1 MAKALHPD
9 RVAVSAPG
17 RGSPAVRFE
26 RCDPEE
32 PPAAELLAA
41 MRAELNDVYETF
53 SRLDNP
59 PLAARGAAPA
69 GWRILRRLRG
79 TEPVAGGGVRRLG
92 DGVAE
97 IKRMYVRP
105 HARSRGVASV
115 APRTRSRMRRA
126 RWATRRSA
134 STPVPS
140 RSTRSG
146 STGAAGY
153 VEVLAVQRQPVRLL
167 LGREDADLSVHV
179 GLGSDGD
186 NGAMTERI
194 GGGGGPTP
202 VDGGAGPGGGDSAT
216 FRARWAW
223 TLHLDRSMSS
233 PFIGF
238 LCAVSIGVPLAIG
251 IAADYPRVGGWGAVG
266 AFFTDMAV
274 FQPGHRFRARIVA
287 GAAAL
292 VAVAAFLGALCGIRS
307 LAIFPVGGH
316 LDVRRRAAG
325 RVGPAGG
332 ADRCVVG
339 DVLVFS
345 ASFDVSPTQ
354 ALIVGAV
361 TLASGLFTAL
371 LALLGPAPAGP
382 LRRPVAPLRHRRRAW
397 LRQAAATLGQ
407 ATRLRS
413 VGFWHALR
421 LSAAALVGTV
431 LYRITNPA
439 DGFWI
444 PEAALFIM
452 RPDATLTKRRAVL
465 RVIGSVA
472 GAALTTLLLLAF
484 RPGPTLLAVF
494 AVVASGIAFS
504 VQRVNFGLYITFVTC
519 IFVLLTAFGGL
530 PARTALANR
539 VVDNLIG
546 SAIAVA
552 ALWLWPHRPKR
563 AAPAEP

>member
-1 MAKALHPD
+1 
-9 RVAVSAPG
+9 
-17 RGSPAVRFE
+17 
-26 RCDPEE
+26 
-32 PPAAELLAA
+32 
-41 MRAELNDVYETF
+41 
-53 SRLDNP
+53 
-59 PLAARGAAPA
+59 
-69 GWRILRRLRG
+69 
-79 TEPVAGGGVRRLG
+79 
-92 DGVAE
+92 
-97 IKRMYVRP
+97 
-105 HARSRGVASV
+105 
-115 APRTRSRMRRA
+115 
-126 RWATRRSA
+126 
-134 STPVPS
+134 
-140 RSTRSG
+140 
-146 STGAAGY
+146 
-153 VEVLAVQRQPVRLL
+153 
-167 LGREDADLSVHV
+167 
-179 GLGSDGD
+179 
-186 NGAMTERI
+186 MTERI

-287 GAAAL
+287 GTAAL

-307 LAIFPVGGH
+307 LAIFPLVVIWTFGAG
-316 LDVRRRAAG
+316 LLVELGPQAALIG
-325 RVGPAGG
+325 VSSATSM
-332 ADRCVVG
+332 
-339 DVLVFS
+339 VFS

-371 LALLGPAPAGP
+371 LALLARGP
-382 LRRPVAPLRHRRRAW
+382 LARFADPSRHSGTGRAW
-397 LRQAAATLGQ
+397 LRQAAATLGE

-494 AVVASGIAFS
+494 AVVASGT
-504 VQRVNFGLYITFVTC
+504 G
-519 IFVLLTAFGGL
+519 
-530 PARTALANR
+530 
-539 VVDNLIG
+539 
-546 SAIAVA
+546 
-552 ALWLWPHRPKR
+552 
-563 AAPAEP
+563 